1 MKSFKNLKKISCL
14 LALLSCASLFAFGC
28 GGSKEVTTK
37 TEKAVVAT
45 KSTAPKEIKVTKP
58 NEGGLKQELSTRA
71 TVSTT
76 NKKEV
81 TFEIPASQL
90 QGLKVGDAMVI
101 NSGKQSYP
109 AKILTM
115 PSAPQLKQGQP
126 FTGSK
131 VIVTASVGPGVNL
144 PPNNNGYIVTY
155 LYNNRDPRSHYIK
168 KEYIYY
174 DGPRAY
180 VNVTGPDR
188 VIRRK
193 YIRTGLI
200 NRYYAEILD
209 ELDAADRIVE
219 NYINDV
225 NDYVNNIVIP
235 NILDDYNSQVIDAYT
250 EYIKS
255 LNERWDVDDD
265 VNYITIDVNDIDW
278 DKLEDD
284 DIILTDDDIVEI
296 TEEVI
301 TETHEMVDDS
311 QVDMNDNDDGGVS
324 GGGSFD
330 DKVNDK
336 NDDNNEGGV
345 SGGGSFDDK
354 NDDNGGVSGSGSF
367 DDKNDDNDKGGV
379 AGGGSFD
386 DKANDK
392 SEDKDDDEVVVTG
405 NFNDNRE
412 ETTEEV
418 TERQE
423 TEEATEITDAGDND
437 VNDNAVS
444 ASEDNDTNDDSNNN
458 SNDDSNDDSNND
470 SNETTTIDDDAVS
483 NE

>member
-144 PPNNNGYIVTY
+144 PPNNNGYTVTY

-301 TETHEMVDDS
+301 TETHEMEDDS
-311 QVDMNDNDDGGVS
+311 QVDMNDNDG
-324 GGGSFD
+324 
-330 DKVNDK
+330 
-336 NDDNNEGGV
+336 GGV

-367 DDKNDDNDKGGV
+367 DDKNDDNERGGV

-386 DKANDK
+386 DRANDNNEGGASGGGSFDDK

-423 TEEATEITDAGDND
+423 TEEATEITDAGD
-437 VNDNAVS
+437 
-444 ASEDNDTNDDSNNN
+444 EDINNTTAAEDTDTNND
-458 SNDDSNDDSNND
+458 SNDDSNDSNNNDTSDND
-470 SNETTTIDDDAVS
+470 SNETTTNDDDAVS

>member
-1 MKSFKNLKKISCL
+1 MAENIFFVPKKARWETIAKSAHKPEI
-14 LALLSCASLFAFGC
+14 G
-28 GGSKEVTTK
+28 EVIDD
-37 TEKAVVAT
+37 AM
-45 KSTAPKEIKVTKP
+45 
-58 NEGGLKQELSTRA
+58 RA
-71 TVSTT
+71 
-76 NKKEV
+76 KEV
-81 TFEIPASQL
+81 TFEIPANQL

-115 PSAPQLKQGQP
+115 PSPPQLKQGQP
-126 FTGSK
+126 ITGSK

-144 PPNNNGYIVTY
+144 PPNNNGYTVTY

-225 NDYVNNIVIP
+225 NYYVNNIVIP

-255 LNERWDVDDD
+255 LDERWDVDDD

-301 TETHEMVDDS
+301 TETHEMEDDS
-311 QVDMNDNDDGGVS
+311 QVDMNGNDD
-324 GGGSFD
+324 
-330 DKVNDK
+330 
-336 NDDNNEGGV
+336 GGV

-354 NDDNGGVSGSGSF
+354 NDDNGGVSDSGSFDDKSNDNNDGGVVGSGSF
-367 DDKNDDNDKGGV
+367 DDNSNDNNDGRV
-379 AGGGSFD
+379 VGGGSFD
-386 DKANDK
+386 DKASDK
-392 SEDKDDDEVVVTG
+392 SEDKDDDEVVGSG
-405 NFNDNRE
+405 NFNDEKE
-412 ETTEEV
+412 ETTEEI
-418 TERQE
+418 TEKPE

-444 ASEDNDTNDDSNNN
+444 ASEDNNTNDDSNND
-458 SNDDSNDDSNND
+458 SNNDSNDND